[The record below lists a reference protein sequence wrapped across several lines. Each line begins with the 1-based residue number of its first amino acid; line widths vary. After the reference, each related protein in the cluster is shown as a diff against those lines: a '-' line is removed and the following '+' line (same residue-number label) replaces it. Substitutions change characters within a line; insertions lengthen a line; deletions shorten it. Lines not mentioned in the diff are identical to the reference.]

1 LTAPNL
7 VLTVAWIGAVL
18 GLALLAA
25 LILLARRR
33 RGRWRASLLTLLGV
47 VGTGYLLCV
56 WTFLVE
62 PKTLRVHR
70 LEVASAA
77 WSGPPLRVGMIS
89 DTHVGAPHVGLPR
102 LRATL
107 ERLNREQPDLVVF
120 LGDYAGGHESA
131 ELRSAPDR
139 SLVLR
144 GVAALATAQAPLGE
158 VAVLGNHDWWYDG
171 PAVRAQLRA
180 AGVTVLENSAV
191 RVPRRGGAF
200 WVAGLADM
208 ESKEQQ
214 PSAAQAL
221 AEVPPEEPVLMLTH
235 FPDPF
240 PQVPARVAV
249 TLAGHTHCGQVVIP
263 FLGRIV
269 HASHGAK
276 RWPCGLY
283 DQGGRKLFVTSGLG
297 VSILPVRFRAPPE
310 IAILTL
316 RSAA

>member
-1 LTAPNL
+1 
-7 VLTVAWIGAVL
+7 
-18 GLALLAA
+18 LALL
-25 LILLARRR
+25 
-33 RGRWRASLLTLLGV
+33 GV
-47 VGTGYLLCV
+47 GYLLCV

-70 LEVASAA
+70 LEVASAGWTA
-77 WSGPPLRVGMIS
+77 PPLRIGIIS
-89 DTHVGAPHVGLPR
+89 DTHVGAPHVDVPR

-107 ERLNREQPDLVVF
+107 QRLNQEKPDLIVF
-120 LGDYAGGHESA
+120 LGDYAGGHEPA
-131 ELRSAPDR
+131 ATRAAPDR

-171 PAVRAQLRA
+171 PAIRAQLRS
-180 AGVTVLENSAV
+180 AGLAVLDNTAI
-191 RVPRRGGAF
+191 RVPRHGGPF

-214 PSAAQAL
+214 PSSSEAL
-221 AEVPPEEPVLMLTH
+221 AEVPASEPVIMLTH

-240 PQVPARVAV
+240 SEVPARVAL

-263 FLGRIV
+263 FVGRIV

-276 RWPCGLY
+276 RWACGLY
-283 DQGGRKLFVTSGLG
+283 DEGGRKLFVTSGLG

-310 IAILTL
+310 IAIVTL
-316 RSAA
+316 RAER